1 MTEQGET
8 GQEVKNLLLHQLFEN
23 NFIDTTLVSSGFAN
37 SFWTNSVPQIV
48 RSIFVSASI
57 HTTAK
62 DTTIFLPFALG

>member
-8 GQEVKNLLLHQLFEN
+8 GQEVKNSLFEN

-48 RSIFVSASI
+48 RSTFVSASI

-62 DTTIFLPFALG
+62 VATISMPSR